1 MAGDYVHP
9 ALAYNHPICRFIRR
23 DLPGSG
29 SFGRVAATAR
39 TKQRST
45 GRHWHSLGTTRRE
58 ARHGIDM
65 PAPEDRARQLDED
78 VDGIIDQRARRRP
91 SRGANRSSRS
101 GAREVPDATWQPL
114 VLAAGA
120 AGAGAAGAGSTIG
133 GGGGGGAPA

>member
-1 MAGDYVHP
+1 MAGGYVHP

-29 SFGRVAATAR
+29 SFGRIAATAR

-65 PAPEDRARQLDED
+65 PALEDRARQLDED

-101 GAREVPDATWQPL
+101 GAREVPDAMLQPL

-120 AGAGAAGAGSTIG
+120 AGAGSTIA